1 MQSSLPAICL
11 TLALS
16 LGTITGVETA
26 TAAGKSTSVTS
37 AWFSLNIP
45 YDFVKRAL
53 IKDGWVAAK
62 FSLPCGINCT
72 GLRDKGWLET
82 EGCADTG
89 LGQCVFVFHGKNSDD
104 AQKTELDCPFDQI
117 RVHTIGDEY
126 IFRGISCSESI
137 DAELVHSHNA

>member
-45 YDFVKRAL
+45 YDFVRRAL

-62 FSLPCGINCT
+62 FSLPCRTNCT

-82 EGCADTG
+82 EDCTDTG
-89 LGQCVFVFHGKNSDD
+89 VGGCVFVFHGKNSDD
-104 AQKTELDCPFDQI
+104 AQKTEFDCTFNQI